1 MGSTVQMGAT
11 KLISS
16 GCQGRAVVA
25 LNVLITFAKADVLT
39 DIGAFALKKKWLSCK
54 LKVR

>member
-1 MGSTVQMGAT
+1 MGAT